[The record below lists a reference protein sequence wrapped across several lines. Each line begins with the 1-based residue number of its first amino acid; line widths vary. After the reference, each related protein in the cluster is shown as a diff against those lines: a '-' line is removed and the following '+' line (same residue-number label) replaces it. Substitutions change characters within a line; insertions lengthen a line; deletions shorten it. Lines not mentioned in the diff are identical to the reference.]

1 MSDTR
6 TVPIRLT
13 PDSVH
18 AGRWRDRLAHV
29 PPLAPAEAVPVRAGD
44 VLLVVVAHP
53 DDETLGLGATLAEL
67 AAGGVE
73 VHVVS
78 LTAGEAALDH
88 VGEHLPDLAQRRR
101 AELAAA
107 GAALGVAGCTALG
120 LPDGR
125 LAEHRT
131 RTEDAVRA
139 AVERVRPDR
148 VATLWRHDPH
158 PDHRAASEAVAVVCE
173 AAVVTEF
180 LLWAV
185 HWTDPADV
193 SEHVAPVA
201 AEAAAREARRAAL
214 AGYRTQVEPL
224 APRLEAVLP
233 ASVVDWPHECV
244 VRR

>member
-18 AGRWRDRLAHV
+18 AERWSHRLAHV
-29 PPLAPAEAVPVRAGD
+29 PSLAPADAVPVRAGD

-53 DDETLGLGATLAEL
+53 DDETLALGGTLAEL

-73 VHVVS
+73 AHVVS

-88 VGEHLPDLAQRRR
+88 VGEHVSSLAERRR
-101 AELAAA
+101 DELAAA
-107 GAALGVAGCTALG
+107 GIALGVAGCTALD

-125 LAEHRT
+125 LAEHRA
-131 RTEDAVRA
+131 EAEAAVRA
-139 AVERVRPDR
+139 AVDRVRPDR

-158 PDHRAASEAVAVVCE
+158 PDHRAASEAVAAVCG
-173 AAVVTEF
+173 AAVVEEF

-193 SEHVAPVA
+193 PDHVAAVSVA
-201 AEAAAREARRAAL
+201 ASAREARRRAL

-224 APRLEAVLP
+224 APHLQAILP
-233 ASVVDWPHECV
+233 ASVVTWRHECV